1 MCSRKFL
8 TMKKRHHFNL
18 LFTPLVIALLIT
30 ACSDPDLKSKGIEL
44 YNQGVFY
51 YNKMDYTK
59 ALQSFQKAAD
69 LGIGDAVCGLAEMY
83 ESGKG
88 VTINYPK
95 AMQLYLEAAHEG
107 HAGAMNN
114 LGIMYEKGVGVIPN
128 NMEAMEW
135 YKKGAKAGNTA
146 AANNLALLREKMR

>member
-1 MCSRKFL
+1 
-8 TMKKRHHFNL
+8 MKKQRHINF
-18 LFTPLVIALLIT
+18 LFAAFAM
-30 ACSDPDLKSKGIEL
+30 ACLASACTNPKSKGIGL

-51 YNKMDYTK
+51 YNKMDYSK

-69 LGIGDAVCGLAEMY
+69 LGIADAAVGLAEMY

-114 LGIMYEKGVGVIPN
+114 LGVMYEKGVGVMPN
-128 NMEAMEW
+128 NLEAMEW

-146 AANNLALLREKMR
+146 AANNLASLRQKMR